1 MTIDLNVSRDAV
13 VQDVSKTTGVGQ
25 REHTTAAWVGIDLS
39 LLGVQ
44 TYRLLPGEEV
54 EPFHYGKMIA
64 ATRAASAGGL
74 DFVALSSEFL
84 ADTAHAHP
92 CGDAVA
98 VGAQLRSIP
107 GVGVVMEVAANP
119 QAVADAL
126 NAVAVDASSWASL
139 AIHITD
145 QTEFTSELC
154 DVLCAVHRAGV
165 GLIINLSA
173 QSLTGE
179 LTSLVARYA
188 DMVRMRVQD
197 PHVARGLRYGI
208 RAAAHEA
215 GRDLPVVADL
225 GVIISANSQAA
236 HERALLVEAI
246 YGTEL
251 FAGIPKV
258 VGTVYDVAD
267 AIERWVGLGAAD
279 GVVVLPA
286 SLPTD
291 LGSLIRG
298 VLPLLSGRAG
308 VEVKP
313 QSLI

>member
-1 MTIDLNVSRDAV
+1 
-13 VQDVSKTTGVGQ
+13 
-25 REHTTAAWVGIDLS
+25 
-39 LLGVQ
+39 
-44 TYRLLPGEEV
+44 
-54 EPFHYGKMIA
+54 
-64 ATRAASAGGL
+64 
-74 DFVALSSEFL
+74 
-84 ADTAHAHP
+84 
-92 CGDAVA
+92 
-98 VGAQLRSIP
+98 
-107 GVGVVMEVAANP
+107 
-119 QAVADAL
+119 
-126 NAVAVDASSWASL
+126 
-139 AIHITD
+139 
-145 QTEFTSELC
+145 
-154 DVLCAVHRAGV
+154 
-165 GLIINLSA
+165 
-173 QSLTGE
+173 
-179 LTSLVARYA
+179 
-188 DMVRMRVQD
+188 MVRMRVQD

-225 GVIISANSQAA
+225 GLLSQRIHKY

-298 VLPLLSGRAG
+298 VLPLLSGRVG